1 MVGMSST
8 SSTWYDCP
16 GPVAHGAPV
25 RIVLDT
31 TCYSS
36 HRPRPLYRN
45 VGFEKTRK
53 CVFLSPDIVTASNV
67 TVAKTC
73 LTVISPPSLKRMR
86 IYHFLKR
93 IQAQC
98 PHRGGADGKMSWRGR
113 LNFTI
118 ERAYKITP
126 FCWSLY
132 DLFAIKMRSF
142 LNRKIFNNIV
152 KRF

>member
-98 PHRGGADGKMSWRGR
+98 PHRGGAMAPMGKCPGGGDWISQSSV
-113 LNFTI
+113 LT
-118 ERAYKITP
+118 K
-126 FCWSLY
+126 SH
-132 DLFAIKMRSF
+132 LFVGHYMIYLQLKCGHS
-142 LNRKIFNNIV
+142 
-152 KRF
+152 